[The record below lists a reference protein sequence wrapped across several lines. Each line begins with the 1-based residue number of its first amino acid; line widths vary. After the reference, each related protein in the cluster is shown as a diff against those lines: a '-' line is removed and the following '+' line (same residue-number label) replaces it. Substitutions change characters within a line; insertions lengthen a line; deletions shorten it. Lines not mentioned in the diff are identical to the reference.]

1 MREACGWDS
10 GWSKQG
16 QTVQMDAEPSTNAIG
31 DDTAATGLTSC
42 SPFSF
47 IFSLQLRGLKV
58 VSFYGYK
65 IFHPD
70 LLPGNSFS
78 KDCLEFIQG
87 EKETLLVPLT
97 RSHYMT
103 KFNFCIL

>member
-1 MREACGWDS
+1 ME
-10 GWSKQG
+10 
-16 QTVQMDAEPSTNAIG
+16 AEPRTDAIG
-31 DDTAATGLTSC
+31 DDTATTGLTSC
-42 SPFSF
+42 SPFYF
-47 IFSLQLRGLKV
+47 FSPLQLSGLKV
-58 VSFYGYK
+58 AQFYGYK
-65 IFHPD
+65 ISHPD
-70 LLPGNSFS
+70 LQSGNSFS